1 MRTSSVLLSLST
13 ALLLAGAGAGAA
25 RAQAVPTAPG
35 APNVL
40 SEIQVV
46 AAMPRYPIRL
56 REARAV
62 RGTYEMSNG
71 WTLEVKPDWRRVYA
85 EIDRR
90 GQVELLPIS
99 PHKFV
104 SADGNMAMEFN
115 LGDNGDDM
123 VLRYV
128 PDAATAQAVVVTA
141 TLARR

>member
-1 MRTSSVLLSLST
+1 MRTSSVLLSLCT
-13 ALLLAGAGAGAA
+13 ALLLAGAGTVG
-25 RAQAVPTAPG
+25 AQALPTAPG
-35 APNVL
+35 NPKVL
-40 SEIQVV
+40 SEIQVI

-62 RGTYEMSNG
+62 RGIYAMSNG

-90 GQVELLPIS
+90 GQVELLPVS

-104 SADGNMAMEFN
+104 SADGDMAMEFN

-128 PDAATAQAVVVTA
+128 PDAATAQVVVVT